1 MEVEGRKAD
10 MKQFLKIWLKHPVSV
25 TGMIIALVLAIQ
37 TRSFYP
43 VIILIIPCG
52 FLFAIWELG
61 LFSYHLEKDLWRS
74 LARNI
79 KELKEMDNNQ

>member
-1 MEVEGRKAD
+1 MEAEGRKAD

-37 TRSFYP
+37 TRSLYP
-43 VIILIIPCG
+43 VIILMIPCG
-52 FLFAIWELG
+52 FLFVIWELG
-61 LFSYHLEKDLWRS
+61 LLSYHLEKDLWRS